1 MGLDMHFNIEVERF
15 ATEPVH
21 RYGPM
26 KLRLD
31 GCTMQYGFQYFRKFN
46 ALHGWMVVNVQH
58 GEDDCD
64 TYPIMRAHW
73 EKLLQ
78 DCEAVLDDPNIAEDV
93 FPTTEGFFF
102 GSMDYGAY
110 YFSGL
115 EKTVELCKKALAI
128 LEDPEKELGDILSDH
143 PGLAVARFRFTYHA
157 SW

>member
-15 ATEPVH
+15 ATEPVR

-31 GCTMQYGFQYFRKFN
+31 GATMQYGFQYFRKFN

-73 EKLLQ
+73 EELLQ
-78 DCEAVLDDPNIAEDV
+78 VCESVLYGSSIGEDV
-93 FPTTEGFFF
+93 FPTTEGCFF
-102 GSMDYGAY
+102 GSTDYDGY
-110 YFSGL
+110 YFSAV
-115 EKTVELCKKALAI
+115 EKTIEMCTTALAI
-128 LEDPEKELGDILSDH
+128 IEDPKKELGDILSDH
-143 PGLAVARFRFTYHA
+143 PGLAVASFRFTYYA